1 MLRGLKTLTFVYVPR
16 EDRVVAAINAGHAD
30 AWSCWLTRRLALAVL
45 ERTAQYLQSKSD
57 LTQRAPANLR
67 TEMIAFE
74 RDAAIAKTAGAMS
87 TTPPAILKQ
96 SATAAE
102 LADRLTISQIGEGFR
117 LELLGLSGGGAAA
130 LFKPAELQRM
140 LQMLQGEVVKAG
152 WLVIASSAQVS
163 PMPAATDPKPSRH

>member
-1 MLRGLKTLTFVYVPR
+1 MLRTLTTLTFVYVPR

-30 AWSCWLTRRLALAVL
+30 PWSCWLTRRLALAVL

-57 LTQRAPANLR
+57 LTQRASANLR

-74 RDAAIAKTAGAMS
+74 RDAAIAKTASAMS

-102 LADRLTISQIGEGFR
+102 LADRLTITPAGEGFR
-117 LELLGLSGGGAAA
+117 LELLGLDGAGAAA
-130 LFKPAELQRM
+130 VFKPAELQRM
-140 LQMLQGEVVKAG
+140 LQMLQAEVVKAG
-152 WLVIASSAQVS
+152 WLSSATNPQAS
-163 PMPAATDPKPSRH
+163 PAPVAADPKPFRH

>member
-1 MLRGLKTLTFVYVPR
+1 MLRGLKTLTFVYVVR
-16 EDRVVAAINAGHAD
+16 EDRVMAAINAGHDD

-87 TTPPAILKQ
+87 TTPPAILEQ

-102 LADRLTISQIGEGFR
+102 LAERLTISQAGESFR
-117 LELLGLSGGGAAA
+117 LELLGQNGAGAAA
-130 LFKPAELQRM
+130 VFKPAELQRV
-140 LQMLQGEVVKAG
+140 LQMLQVEVVKAG
-152 WLVIASSAQVS
+152 WLLPPAQPQASPA
-163 PMPAATDPKPSRH
+163 PAAADPKTFRH